1 MIVEKKN
8 NLFEAITQI
17 IKLYEETKSD
27 NYYCSVGVIRTVNN
41 EGESYDV
48 EFISDVFDWSKTN
61 DTYILHDVV
70 NICPNTINVNSL
82 VYLSYIEKNVPI
94 IIAAKDLDTHTLF
107 ASTSINLSGT
117 TILNKIAES
126 LTISDKDDKELV
138 KIVPE
143 SITTTIKEYA
153 VTADTIGLTGNKGAS
168 IAIEDSIEIKNSI
181 ASLKDLFSDLVSA
194 LNQNVVPDC
203 TLVAPYGAGT
213 GVALAAALTQLTTKI
228 NGLLK

>member
-48 EFISDVFDWSKTN
+48 EFISDVFDWLNTN

-70 NICPNTINVNSL
+70 NICPNTVNVNSL

-94 IIAAKDLDTHTLF
+94 IIAAKDLDTYTLF
-107 ASTSINLSGT
+107 TSTSINLSGT

-126 LTISDKDDKELV
+126 LTISDKDDKELI

-143 SITTTIKEYA
+143 SITN
-153 VTADTIGLTGNKGAS
+153 TADTITLTGNKGGKIEVTDK
-168 IAIEDSIEIKNSI
+168 IALENQV
-181 ASLKDLFSDLVSA
+181 ASLKEILSDLITTLTS
-194 LNQNVVPDC
+194 NVVPDC
-203 TLVAPYGAGT
+203 TLVPPYGSGT
-213 GVALAAALTQLTTKI
+213 GSVLASDLIQITTKI